1 MKFTRNSIIWALIL
15 MYLIVVSGF
24 ISEKQAG
31 QLVNSLD
38 ITILDADQSHF
49 IDEND
54 VREMLYGSR
63 IPLLGEK
70 MGLIRLKSVED
81 RLQQEQI
88 IRTAE
93 VYIAERGVL
102 HIDVQQREPFVRIFN
117 STGQSYY
124 FDHEGNIIPVSRTFS
139 PFVLV
144 VNGHIKEPFRIDQTK
159 NIWDYGHDS
168 TPSRQ
173 RCIYDIFKLA
183 SFIDQDDFWRSQIQ
197 QIYVSSS
204 GEFELIPRV
213 GSHIIEFGRA
223 DDVKEKFYKLRLLY
237 LQGFN
242 QLGWN
247 QYSRINLKYNNQVV
261 CTKNLSYEISKQYS
275 GGN

>member
-1 MKFTRNSIIWALIL
+1 MKFTRNIIIWALIL
-15 MYLIVVSGF
+15 GYLIAASGF

-38 ITILDADQSHF
+38 IKILDAEQSHF

-63 IPLLGEK
+63 IPMLGEK
-70 MGLIRLKSVED
+70 GNMIKLKHIEEKL
-81 RLQQEQI
+81 RQEQI

-93 VYIAERGVL
+93 VYITEPGIL
-102 HIDVQQREPFVRIFN
+102 HIDVRQREPFVRIFN
-117 STGQSYY
+117 SRGQSYY
-124 FDHEGNIIPVSRTFS
+124 FDREGNIIPFSHSFS

-144 VNGHIKEPFRIDQTK
+144 VNGHITEPFKIGQVK
-159 NIWDYGHDS
+159 NIWNFDHDS
-168 TPSRQ
+168 LSLRQ
-173 RCIYDIFKLA
+173 RCIYDLFRLT
-183 SFIDQDDFWRSQIQ
+183 SFIDQDDFWRSQIEQ
-197 QIYVSSS
+197 VFVSPS

-223 DDVKEKFYKLRLLY
+223 EDVAEKFYKLRLLY
-237 LQGFN
+237 IEGFN
-242 QLGWN
+242 RLGWN

-261 CTKNLSYEISKQYS
+261 CIKN
-275 GGN
+275 